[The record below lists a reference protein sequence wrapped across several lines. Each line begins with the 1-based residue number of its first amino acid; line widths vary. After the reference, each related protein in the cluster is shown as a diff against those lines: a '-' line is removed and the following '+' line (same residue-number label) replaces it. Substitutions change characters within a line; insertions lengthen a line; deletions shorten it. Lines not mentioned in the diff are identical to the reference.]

1 VILGVNGIR
10 LLGKRSGVGRAT
22 AAILD
27 AMAEIGHPFD
37 EIRVYTPEPLPPD
50 LQLPPGARN
59 VVLPSW
65 LSPALW
71 EQVVLPKAH
80 GRRDLLLCPSY
91 VAPLLARCATLL
103 IHHGSYEGYPEAFPW
118 WARTKA
124 RAIYGLSARKASVVT
139 TVSEHSRRDIA
150 RFYGVT
156 LDKIHVI
163 PEGVDTRLF
172 RPLDD
177 SRQLSHWR
185 RATFGEDAPF
195 LLYVGKPSKRRN
207 LPSLIRA
214 FAALKQEGIP
224 HKLLLIGTDLPGTP
238 FQQSIE
244 DMGLGGEIF
253 TVGFATHEEMV
264 LAYNAAELLV
274 YPSSYEG
281 FGMPVLEAMACGT
294 PAIALNNTA
303 FPEFSG
309 GVAMLLEDARP
320 ATLQAGIAN
329 ILGDP
334 VLRERMAR
342 EGPRRAVAYDWRPVT
357 RRYLDLMTQ
366 MIGAEVR

>member
-1 VILGVNGIR
+1 
-10 LLGKRSGVGRAT
+10 
-22 AAILD
+22 
-27 AMAEIGHPFD
+27 
-37 EIRVYTPEPLPPD
+37 
-50 LQLPPGARN
+50 
-59 VVLPSW
+59 
-65 LSPALW
+65 
-71 EQVVLPKAH
+71 
-80 GRRDLLLCPSY
+80 
-91 VAPLLARCATLL
+91 
-103 IHHGSYEGYPEAFPW
+103 
-118 WARTKA
+118 
-124 RAIYGLSARKASVVT
+124 VVT